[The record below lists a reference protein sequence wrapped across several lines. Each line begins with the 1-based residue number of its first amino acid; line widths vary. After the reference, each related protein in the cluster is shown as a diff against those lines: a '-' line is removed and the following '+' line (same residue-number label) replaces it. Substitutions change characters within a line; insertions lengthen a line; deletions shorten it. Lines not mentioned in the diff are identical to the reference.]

1 MATSSIKQKTSPAAM
16 AKNKP
21 KKMSTVVKAVVGV
34 LLIVAASVSGTLF
47 YYNKMGTGSVSAALA
62 TEPTAV
68 FSAPVFSPLEPFTV
82 TLNDE
87 MGGRVLYVAITLRV
101 NSEASHKIIQEYMP
115 EVRDRVLRELATQHP
130 EQVQTSAGREAL
142 VNKLTN
148 VLQQPYL
155 PHTIGP
161 QINSVLFTAFVV
173 Q

>member
-1 MATSSIKQKTSPAAM
+1 M
-16 AKNKP
+16 AKNTSNKT
-21 KKMSTVVKAVVGV
+21 STVVKAVLGV
-34 LLIVAASVSGTLF
+34 LLIVAASVGGTLF
-47 YYNKMGTGSVSAALA
+47 YYNQMGSSLA
-62 TEPTAV
+62 TTTNGLVPAPSV
-68 FSAPVFSPLEPFTV
+68 VLSAPVFSPLEPFTV

-87 MGGRVLYVAITLRV
+87 MGGRVLYLAITLRV

-130 EQVQTSAGREAL
+130 DQVQTSAGREAL
-142 VNKLTN
+142 VNKLTT